1 MPSGKLGGANLSAA
15 TNTTLYTVPVS
26 RVASFSVNFT
36 NRNTNSTLVRLA
48 IGTSGTPSNDDW
60 LLFDTVVQGNSSLER
75 TGLALDASKV
85 VVVYSSLAN
94 VTATA
99 YGYEE

>member
-1 MPSGKLGGANLSAA
+1 MPSGKLGGADLAAA
-15 TNTTLYTVPVS
+15 TNTTLYTVPS
-26 RVASFSVNFT
+26 AKVASFSVNFT

-48 IGTSGTPSNDDW
+48 IGTSGTPTGSDW
-60 LLFDTVVQGNSSLER
+60 IIYDTVVSGNSSLER
-75 TGLALDASKV
+75 TGLVLDASKL
-85 VVVYSSLAN
+85 VVVYSSLAS

>member
-1 MPSGKLGGANLSAA
+1 MASGLLGAANLSAA

-26 RVASFSVNFT
+26 KTASFSVNFC
-36 NRNTNSTLVRLA
+36 NRNTTSASVRLA
-48 IGTSGTPSNDDW
+48 IGSNATPAATDW
-60 LLFDTVVQGNSSLER
+60 LIYDVILAGNADLER
-75 TGLALDASKV
+75 TGLVLDASKL
-85 VVVYSSLAN
+85 VVVYSSAAN